1 MQVVLDT
8 FRLGGRPS
16 PYDEYCQPAKHKDR
30 EAEAER
36 DPADRIEHIRPAVR
50 NVPRADDAEGQCG
63 QQIEHK
69 QFEPVLVCP
78 DLRGRIGTSGA
89 CSSDTF
95 LFPADCVYC
104 CSSSKIHLHS
114 GNRRLFLPILG
125 KALNTAQ
132 ECFPCVRVTELHRL
146 ILPVQR
152 QVGRDVH
159 LGKARDLVAVPRG

>member
-69 QFEPVLVCP
+69 QFEPVLVTSYNNNYGIR
-78 DLRGRIGTSGA
+78 RGSQPL
-89 CSSDTF
+89 
-95 LFPADCVYC
+95 LFPSQSRSC
-104 CSSSKIHLHS
+104 
-114 GNRRLFLPILG
+114 
-125 KALNTAQ
+125 
-132 ECFPCVRVTELHRL
+132 
-146 ILPVQR
+146 
-152 QVGRDVH
+152 
-159 LGKARDLVAVPRG
+159 

>member
-1 MQVVLDT
+1 MQGVLDT

-69 QFEPVLVCP
+69 QFEPVLV
-78 DLRGRIGTSGA
+78 LS
-89 CSSDTF
+89 
-95 LFPADCVYC
+95 L
-104 CSSSKIHLHS
+104 IHILTT
-114 GNRRLFLPILG
+114 LITPILLKIG
-125 KALNTAQ
+125 MRRQTPAN
-132 ECFPCVRVTELHRL
+132 TELSGKEAEM
-146 ILPVQR
+146 LPNTER
-152 QVGRDVH
+152 Y
-159 LGKARDLVAVPRG
+159 

>member
-78 DLRGRIGTSGA
+78 DLPEAVSEHQEH
-89 CSSDTF
+89 
-95 LFPADCVYC
+95 VV
-104 CSSSKIHLHS
+104 
-114 GNRRLFLPILG
+114 PIRFFFQQ
-125 KALNTAQ
+125 TA
-132 ECFPCVRVTELHRL
+132 F
-146 ILPVQR
+146 IA
-152 QVGRDVH
+152 VH
-159 LGKARDLVAVPRG
+159 LQKSTSIRVIGGFSSRYSVKL